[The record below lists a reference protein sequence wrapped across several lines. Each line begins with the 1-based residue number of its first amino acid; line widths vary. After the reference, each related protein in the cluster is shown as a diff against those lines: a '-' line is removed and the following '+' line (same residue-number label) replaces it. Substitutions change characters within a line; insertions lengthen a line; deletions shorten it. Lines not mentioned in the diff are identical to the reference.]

1 MTIRKQS
8 RRATVAAALPLLFA
22 MPMALSADEGAERV
36 RAHLVGYEEA
46 PVTLS
51 SNGSAVF
58 RAKIAEDEKS
68 FDWELTYT
76 GLTDVKQAHIHFAAR
91 AIAGPIVIW
100 LCSNLSNGGPPG
112 TQACPTSAGTVRGT
126 ATSADV
132 TGGAAA
138 NGIPAGDLARM
149 LDAIRAGAAY
159 ANVHTAAHPPGEI
172 RGQIHSHGD
181 H

>member
-36 RAHLVGYEEA
+36 RAHLVGYEEV
-46 PVTLS
+46 PTLS

-58 RAKIAEDEKS
+58 RAKIAEDEQS
-68 FDWELTYT
+68 FDWVLTYT
-76 GLTDVKQAHIHFAAR
+76 GLANVTQSHIHFAAR
-91 AIAGPIVIW
+91 AINGPIVIW
-100 LCSNLSNGGPPG
+100 LCSNLGNGPPG
-112 TQACPTSAGTVRGT
+112 TQACPASAGTVRGT

-132 TGGAAA
+132 TAGALSL
-138 NGIPAGDLARM
+138 GIPAGDLARM

-159 ANVHTAAHPPGEI
+159 ANVHTVAHPPGEI
-172 RGQIHSHGD
+172 RGQIHSHDD

>member
-1 MTIRKQS
+1 MPIRKQP
-8 RRATVAAALPLLFA
+8 RRTTVAAALPLLFA

-36 RAHLVGYEEA
+36 RAHLVGYEEV
-46 PVTLS
+46 PTLS

-58 RAKIAEDEKS
+58 RAKIAEDDKS
-68 FDWELTYT
+68 FDWELTYA

-91 AIAGPIVIW
+91 AINGPIVIW
-100 LCSNLSNGGPPG
+100 LCSNLGNGPPG

-126 ATSADV
+126 ATAADV
-132 TGGAAA
+132 TAGAATA
-138 NGIPAGDLARM
+138 GIPAGDLARM

-159 ANVHTAAHPPGEI
+159 ANVHTAARPGGEI